1 VTEQGE
7 RPVGSVAEETAR
19 LLDALLSGD
28 GPGGGATRDVAGE
41 VAAGAPVEGTAA
53 AHKAAP
59 RKTATPPQ
67 PATPKTAARKAA
79 TPKTAARKAA
89 TPKTAARKAA
99 TPTTAARKA
108 ASPTTAAHKAARP
121 KTATT
126 QKRAGQTTA
135 GSPPPEAT
143 SARGAAA
150 PSPCPSCGQMAGDRN
165 GSGDASVCHLCL
177 VCQLITA
184 VRSVNPETV
193 ERLADLAAAVSQTLR
208 DVAADRWA
216 RSGRPSARRHGVP
229 VEDIAVGEDDEPE
242 KPADD
247 LEERADAGRAPRG
260 EGLEPGEGPR
270 T

>member
-79 TPKTAARKAA
+79 TPKTAAH
-89 TPKTAARKAA
+89 
-99 TPTTAARKA
+99 KA
-108 ASPTTAAHKAARP
+108 ASPTTAAHKAASPTTAAHKAASP

-165 GSGDASVCHLCL
+165 ASGDASVCHLCP

>member
-79 TPKTAARKAA
+79 S
-89 TPKTAARKAA
+89 
-99 TPTTAARKA
+99 PTTAAHKA
-108 ASPTTAAHKAARP
+108 ASPTTAAHKAASP

-165 GSGDASVCHLCL
+165 GSGDASVCHLCP

-247 LEERADAGRAPRG
+247 LEERTDAGRAPRS